1 MSHDRD
7 SVFLAVPMYDNS
19 VQMRTAM
26 SLMAATRDRN
36 LHVAF
41 FGSSLLA
48 HGFNR
53 LLVMAIQQRP
63 RRWAMIHA
71 DVGAAAGWLDMM
83 LDDLEET
90 GADLLSAVIPIKN
103 KPNTYSTA
111 LGHIGD
117 VPHYQLCK
125 EHLEK
130 LPPIFDGAQLREVSG
145 ESGELCVN
153 TGLWVC
159 RFDAPW
165 VRQVSFN
172 IQTWIDWDGPKP
184 ICKCIPEDWGFSQQL
199 HALGLRVLATTKVP
213 LVHVG
218 QSEWAMKGSDGDQD

>member
-1 MSHDRD
+1 MSQD
-7 SVFLAVPMYDNS
+7 SVFLAVPTYDNG

-26 SLMAATRDRN
+26 ALMAATRQRL

-53 LLVMAIQQRP
+53 LWVMGLEQGASH
-63 RRWAMIHA
+63 WAMIHA
-71 DVGAAAGWLDMM
+71 DVGAAAGWLDLM
-83 LDDLEET
+83 LDDLEAT
-90 GADLLSAVIPIKN
+90 GADLLSAVVPIKN
-103 KPNTYSTA
+103 KPHTYSTA
-111 LGHIGD
+111 LGHVGQP
-117 VPHYQLCK
+117 PHYQLRK
-125 EHLEK
+125 DHLDK

-159 RFDAPW
+159 RLDAPW
-165 VRQVSFN
+165 VRKVSFN
-172 IQTWIDWDGPKP
+172 IKTWIDYDGPKP
-184 ICKCIPEDWGFSQQL
+184 VCRCIPEDWGFSQQL

-218 QSEWAMKGSDGDQD
+218 QSEWAMAGSNGKQG